1 MMRIEKQHTVQEFF
15 NQFNNKFPYLKL
27 EFYTRSHDHHQG
39 SPAMDQVPHHTSL
52 SELNPYLAEEVVQID
67 EGMTVAEFEN
77 LIKNKFNLNVQVFRK
92 SNDVWLQT
100 TTTDHWTLE
109 KQNGK
114 GERST
119 KDYDIEPIDITDFD
133 VE

>member
-1 MMRIEKQHTVQEFF
+1 MKIEKQHTVQELF
-15 NQFNNKFPYLKL
+15 NQFSEKFPHLKL
-27 EFYTRSHDHHQG
+27 EFYAHEHDHHQG
-39 SPAMDQVPHHTSL
+39 SPATDQLPHSQSL
-52 SELNPYLAEEVVQID
+52 ADINPHLDDEIVQIG
-67 EGMTVAEFEN
+67 ETMTVSEFEN
-77 LIKNKFNLNVQVFRK
+77 LMKQKFNLNVQVFRK

-100 TTTDHWTLE
+100 TATDHWTLE

-119 KDYDIEPIDITDFD
+119 RDYDIEPIDITDFD

>member
-1 MMRIEKQHTVQEFF
+1 MRIEKQHTVQELF
-15 NQFNNKFPYLKL
+15 NQFNDTFPFLKL
-27 EFYTRSHDHHQG
+27 EFYAHGHDTQKG
-39 SPAMDQVPHHTSL
+39 SPVSDQLPHTMSL
-52 SELNPYLAEEVVQID
+52 AELNPHMADKVLQIVD
-67 EGMTVAEFEN
+67 SMTVSEFEN
-77 LIKNKFNLNVQVFRK
+77 LLKDTLNLNVQVFRK

-100 TTTDHWTLE
+100 TATDHWTLE